1 MISYSDMAER
11 KLIIRLFAAIGTVTT
26 LCMAMIA
33 LFNNQPILA
42 YPLLGSS
49 ALFASSF
56 FLGDRVE
63 ISSLIVLYTL
73 YALMIYL
80 VLTGGSHGTGPI
92 WIFIVSPVTFFV
104 RGFKRGI
111 IDLIIFVICVTG
123 AFYLSSYFKFYSG
136 YSVYFPIRI
145 IASFIIVALLS
156 GFYEYFRQMYSHRLI
171 ELVQKNEYLATR
183 DPLTNLPNRRYAMEE
198 LEQFEAQQQTASII
212 IADVD
217 NFKDINDQYGH
228 SVGDEVLKHLA
239 ELFVAQLSE
248 NDMVARWGG
257 EEFLFFLRHKNKQK
271 ATQFAN
277 DIHHALS
284 QNRLD
289 IGVNQLA
296 VTVSMGISKLTADV
310 SIDKAM
316 HKADELLYQAKE
328 QGKNK
333 TCV

>member
-1 MISYSDMAER
+1 MI
-11 KLIIRLFAAIGTVTT
+11 
-26 LCMAMIA
+26 
-33 LFNNQPILA
+33 
-42 YPLLGSS
+42 
-49 ALFASSF
+49 
-56 FLGDRVE
+56 
-63 ISSLIVLYTL
+63 
-73 YALMIYL
+73 
-80 VLTGGSHGTGPI
+80 
-92 WIFIVSPVTFFV
+92 
-104 RGFKRGI
+104 
-111 IDLIIFVICVTG
+111 
-123 AFYLSSYFKFYSG
+123 
-136 YSVYFPIRI
+136 
-145 IASFIIVALLS
+145 
-156 GFYEYFRQMYSHRLI
+156 
-171 ELVQKNEYLATR
+171 
-183 DPLTNLPNRRYAMEE
+183 
-198 LEQFEAQQQTASII
+198 
-212 IADVD
+212 
-217 NFKDINDQYGH
+217 
-228 SVGDEVLKHLA
+228 KHLA

-257 EEFLFFLRHKNKQK
+257 EEFLFFLRHKNKQQ